1 MKSAEKN
8 MKLSKLPKQAAPVLR
23 QSTSSA
29 PIADGSGVEASGFFD
44 DVVKVGTDVLT
55 GAGKGALGGAL
66 GAIG

>member
-29 PIADGSGVEASGFFD
+29 PIADGSGVEASG
-44 DVVKVGTDVLT
+44 VLDVL
-55 GAGKGALGGAL
+55 KGAAKGAWGAL
-66 GAIG
+66 TS